1 LLNENLLPVI
11 ENINEELSL
20 LSQLAQGELSAFD
33 KLYWHYER
41 AVYKNIV
48 QLVRDSALAEDIL
61 QEVFL
66 SLWEKRDTVR
76 QDVSIGGWLFV
87 SSYNRSVNILKKKIR
102 EKAIADLIRD
112 TYGEDD
118 PEAIRI
124 REMRLQEL
132 DAAIESLSGQK
143 RKVFDLCKL
152 RGYTYEEAAK
162 DLNISKHTV
171 KEYLSDAIRQIKE
184 QMIHSGGIG
193 ILISFFYLY
202 ET

>member
-1 LLNENLLPVI
+1 LPVI

-48 QLVRDSALAEDIL
+48 QLVRDSAIAEDIL

-66 SLWEKRDTVR
+66 SLWEKRSTVR
-76 QDVSIGGWLFV
+76 QDVSVGGWLFV
-87 SSYNRSVNILKKKIR
+87 SSYNRSVNVLKKKIR
-102 EKAIADLIRD
+102 EQSIADLVRD
-112 TYGEDD
+112 TYNEDD
-118 PEAIRI
+118 PEVLKI

-132 DAAIESLSGQK
+132 DASIESLSGQK

-152 RGYTYEEAAK
+152 RGYTYEEAAQA
-162 DLNISKHTV
+162 LNISKHTV
-171 KEYLSDAIRQIKE
+171 KEYLSDAIRQVKD
-184 QMIHSGGIG
+184 QMIRSGGIG
-193 ILISFFYLY
+193 MLICFFDMY
-202 ET
+202 EP